1 MQTTR
6 EVWPGGT
13 DGARARRR
21 MILKST
27 LIAILLFLTAC
38 AGTSQAIKS
47 NTNTKSPADA
57 KKNLA
62 KGVVDPCSLLTKE
75 DAEAVLGASVKQGRS
90 QGLSQAAMCQYL
102 REKAETMAQAGESVT
117 LQFHFGGGSSFDSY
131 VKNAEAAFK
140 TKAQNVTGVGDKA
153 VFNGDQF
160 IVRYKD
166 DFFII
171 LIGKKMDDAE
181 RIEAA
186 KALAQRVIDRYD
198 AHSPG
203 LLERDGQTE

>member
-13 DGARARRR
+13 NGARARR
-21 MILKST
+21 MILQST
-27 LIAILLFLTAC
+27 LIAVLLFLTAC
-38 AGTSQAIKS
+38 AGASQAIKS
-47 NTNTKSPADA
+47 NTNTRPPTDA

-62 KGVVDPCSLLTKE
+62 KGEVDPCMLLTKE
-75 DAEAVLGASVKQGRS
+75 DAEAVLGANVKKGKS
-90 QGLSQAAMCQYL
+90 QGLSQAATCQYL
-102 REKAETMAQAGESVT
+102 RLKAETMAQAGESVT
-117 LQFHFGGGSSFDSY
+117 LQVHFGSGSSFESY

-140 TKAQNVTGVGDKA
+140 TKAQTVTGVGDKA

-171 LIGKKMDDAE
+171 LIGKKMDDDA

-186 KALAQRVIDRYD
+186 KALAQRVIDR
-198 AHSPG
+198 
-203 LLERDGQTE
+203 L

>member
-1 MQTTR
+1 MRPMKMERSWTGR
-6 EVWPGGT
+6 SDSIPL
-13 DGARARRR
+13 RRRR
-21 MILKST
+21 MILQST
-27 LIAILLFLTAC
+27 IIAALLFLTAC
-38 AGTSQAIKS
+38 AGASQAIKS
-47 NTNTKSPADA
+47 DTNTTSPADA

-75 DAEAVLGASVKQGRS
+75 DAEAVLGTAVKQGKS
-90 QGLSQAAMCQYL
+90 QGLSTAATCQYL

-117 LQFHFGGGSSFDSY
+117 LQFHFGSGSSFDSY

-140 TKAQNVTGVGDKA
+140 TKAQTVTGVGDQA

-171 LIGKKMDDAE
+171 LIGKKMNDAE

-186 KALAQRVIDRYD
+186 KALARRVIDRYD
-198 AHSPG
+198 ADEIS
-203 LLERDGQTE
+203 QSAQAS

>member
-1 MQTTR
+1 MRPMKMKRSWTGR
-6 EVWPGGT
+6 SDSIPL
-13 DGARARRR
+13 RRRR
-21 MILKST
+21 MILQSS
-27 LIAILLFLTAC
+27 LIAALLFLTAC
-38 AGTSQAIKS
+38 AGASQAIRS
-47 NTNTKSPADA
+47 NTNTRSTADA

-62 KGVVDPCSLLTKE
+62 KGAADPCTLLTKE
-75 DAEAVLGASVKQGRS
+75 DAEAVLGANVEQGKS
-90 QGLSQAAMCQYL
+90 QGLSTAATCQYL

-117 LQFHFGGGSSFDSY
+117 LQFHFGGGGSFDSY

-140 TKAQNVTGVGDKA
+140 TKAQTVTGVGDKA

-186 KALAQRVIDRYD
+186 KALAQRVIDR
-198 AHSPG
+198 
-203 LLERDGQTE
+203 L